1 MRSPLDTLFRR
12 GKISPRALAGFFTEE
27 TWLVHGPSFEPVVDL
42 VTQGAIAM
50 SAEDIEAARAMS
62 PDPEPVGYSKA
73 GGTARIPIQGM
84 IMRRVPLLFRYFG
97 VAATSTEEVGKAFAT
112 AVADPDVERV
122 EFTIDSPGGTLA
134 GTVELADLI
143 YSESTNVATYA
154 HVDGMAASAAYWI
167 AAQTEAISAT
177 RGSVIG
183 SIGVYQVIVD
193 ASVAMATEGYQVHVV
208 SSHELKGAGVWGSE
222 ITDNQIADFQRT
234 IDDAA
239 AMFVEAVDRGRPSL
253 NASQLA
259 TGQVW
264 FAEEAQSLGLV
275 DSVESVPQTP
285 SKSSSSTTEEAS
297 MTPEEIAALRAELDD
312 AKAKAASAD
321 ARATQAE
328 ARAAAETAIRAAS
341 EITAIIDDGLRAGRI
356 PPAARPQ
363 LEAFAA
369 TATPKAL
376 RAFVASFPALTRP
389 NAQGGSPTQ
398 DVAPQMSEEAQA
410 AFHKMCRNPAA
421 RDIAE
426 TARGSFQI
434 TGDGE
439 IVTGSKSFAL
449 KALQGDK

>member
-1 MRSPLDTLFRR
+1 MAEPIPMREIDTWPEQQLIGRQTLRADALRGLRR
-12 GKISPRALAGFFTEE
+12 G
-27 TWLVHGPSFEPVVDL
+27 GP
-42 VTQGAIAM
+42 
-50 SAEDIEAARAMS
+50 
-62 PDPEPVGYSKA
+62 
-73 GGTARIPIQGM
+73 
-84 IMRRVPLLFRYFG
+84 
-97 VAATSTEEVGKAFAT
+97 
-112 AVADPDVERV
+112 
-122 EFTIDSPGGTLA
+122 
-134 GTVELADLI
+134 
-143 YSESTNVATYA
+143 
-154 HVDGMAASAAYWI
+154 
-167 AAQTEAISAT
+167 
-177 RGSVIG
+177 
-183 SIGVYQVIVD
+183 
-193 ASVAMATEGYQVHVV
+193 
-208 SSHELKGAGVWGSE
+208 
-222 ITDNQIADFQRT
+222 
-234 IDDAA
+234 
-239 AMFVEAVDRGRPSL
+239 RGRL
-253 NASQLA
+253 
-259 TGQVW
+259 
-264 FAEEAQSLGLV
+264 
-275 DSVESVPQTP
+275 
-285 SKSSSSTTEEAS
+285 
-297 MTPEEIAALRAELDD
+297 
-312 AKAKAASAD
+312 ASAD